1 MRYLYTLAI
10 YIYLFAIHIACW
22 KNKKARL
29 WVKGRKG
36 VFRILQEHI
45 PKGEEHPV
53 VWFHAASLGEFEQ
66 GRPLMEAYK
75 KQHPETFILLTF
87 FSPSGYEIRKNYDGA
102 DLICYLP
109 IDTLKQAR
117 RFVSLANPSKVF
129 FIKYEFWYNY
139 LHFLSKT
146 SAKVYQVS
154 MIARPKHYL
163 FGYCGGW
170 FRKQLK
176 VFHHFFVQDQTSF
189 YLLRRH
195 GFNNVTVA
203 GDTRFDR
210 VYDICL
216 MAKTF
221 PLVEKFIAGRKVL
234 LSGSS
239 WPPDEQIISKF
250 LRQDFSNLCCILVPH
265 EIYESHLLE
274 IEKLFPDSIRYTALQ
289 ETNIPQK
296 SVLIV
301 DTIGMLSGLY
311 RYADLAYIGGGF
323 GKGIHNVLEAA
334 AFGIPTCFGPKYEKF
349 KEARELIAG
358 EGAFELHDADDLQ
371 RIWNLVLQQNKS
383 NPDSAAAKSK
393 NYVKKNTGASKTILS
408 KISLSLLCGMLM
420 VFSACS
426 PYKHLDK
433 GDFLLSKNK
442 IEIHGS
448 NVSSGDF
455 HNLIKQDPNHT
466 FLGMKIPMYI
476 YSASSPGKDEDVS
489 WLDRNVFRR
498 LGEAPVAYRKDLSQ
512 ATAEEMRTYLHSKGC
527 FSGTVKDSL
536 LFRKKWYMPWQKS
549 KRRVEIRYIVHT
561 GPRHKTDSVSYQT
574 ADTAVQRRLHLWKKK
589 ALFGPGD
596 FYDETKLK
604 QERSRIAKLMR
615 QEGYFAFSENYISFE
630 VDTSK
635 HNHLLDISLKINL
648 PIVLQDSIPIKTNH
662 RLYKIN
668 NILVYPQHAISS
680 NPNEQTDT
688 VVTYNGKEKSDSL
701 PSIHFIHNGKPD
713 IKPGTIARAI
723 LVKPGA
729 LYNPETIE
737 RTYNELLSLKNF
749 RYVDIT
755 LNETDS
761 ELKDTL
767 NLDCI
772 IRLQREKRH
781 SLTNSLEANYSANVL
796 EESSSSASGTFGVE
810 WKVGYQHR
818 NLFRG
823 AEIFSTNLKAAMEV
837 QSDFSRQE
845 ENISFWNLISAY
857 ELGGDVGLEI
867 PRFVFPFGQKLFS
880 RTFRPHT
887 AIKLSYNTQRRSY
900 FYRNI
905 ASGSFGYTWRF
916 SKTLQH
922 FLFPV
927 ELNFVKMNITN
938 EDFRSLIERYDRRVQ
953 YQYTD
958 HLVMDMSYTFVFSDK
973 DPDYLKSH
981 NFLRWNVEI
990 AGNLFY
996 LVGKVAKREK
1006 NDNGQYE
1013 VFGIPYAQYL
1023 KTDFDYRRYIPVS
1036 PKQTLVLR
1044 GFGGIGIPY
1053 GNATAMPYEKS
1064 FFSGGANNLRAWQ
1077 LRQLGPG
1084 ASANTSEKKLDR
1096 IGDITLGMNAEYRF
1110 PIVSILEGAA
1120 FVDAGNIWLLRQTPN
1135 TMGGKFA
1142 FDSFWKEFAV
1152 GIGLGLRINISF
1164 FIFRIDFAVKALDP
1178 SLPLGERW
1186 VLDKVQFKDI
1196 VPHFG
1201 INYPF

>member
-1 MRYLYTLAI
+1 MRYLYTLSI
-10 YIYLFAIHIACW
+10 YFYLFAIHIAGC
-22 KNKKARL
+22 KNKKAKQ
-29 WVKGRKG
+29 WIKGRKG
-36 VFRILQEHI
+36 VFRMLQEHM
-45 PKGEEHPV
+45 PTEQGCPV

-66 GRPLMEAYK
+66 GRPLMETYK
-75 KQHPETFILLTF
+75 KQHPEAFILLTF
-87 FSPSGYEIRKNYDGA
+87 FSPSGYEVRKNYNGA

-117 RFVSLANPSKVF
+117 KFVSLINPSKVF

-139 LHFLSKT
+139 LYFLSKT
-146 SAKVYQVS
+146 SAEVYQVS
-154 MIARPKHYL
+154 MIARPKHYI

-170 FRKQLK
+170 FREQLK
-176 VFHHFFVQDQTSF
+176 VFRHFFVQDQTTF
-189 YLLRRH
+189 DLLHRH
-195 GFNNVTVA
+195 GFNNVTIA

-216 MAKTF
+216 TAKTF
-221 PLVEKFIAGRKVL
+221 PIVEKFIAGRKVL
-234 LSGSS
+234 LAGSS
-239 WPPDEQIISKF
+239 WQPDEQLISKF
-250 LRQDFSNLCCILVPH
+250 QRQNASNLCCILVPH
-265 EIYESHLLE
+265 EVHESHLSE
-274 IEKLFPDSIRYTALQ
+274 IEELFPDSIRYTTLQ
-289 ETNIPQK
+289 ETSIPRK
-296 SVLIV
+296 EVLIV

-334 AFGIPTCFGPKYEKF
+334 TFGIPTCFGPKYKKF
-349 KEARELIAG
+349 KEAKELIAQG
-358 EGAFELHDADDLQ
+358 GAFELHDAKDLQ
-371 RIWNLVLQQNKS
+371 RIWNFVLQQDNTC
-383 NPDSAAAKSK
+383 PDSAAAKSK
-393 NYVKKNTGASKTILS
+393 TYVRKNIGASKTILS
-408 KISLSLLCGMLM
+408 KISLSLLCGMVL

-433 GDFLLSKNK
+433 KDYLLSKNK
-442 IEIHGS
+442 VELHGN

-455 HNLIKQDPNHT
+455 HNLIKQDPNRT

-476 YSASSPGKDEDVS
+476 YSASSPGKDDEISVV
-489 WLDRNVFRR
+489 DRNVFRR
-498 LGEAPVAYRKDLSQ
+498 LGEAPVPYRKDLSK
-512 ATAEEMRTYLHSKGC
+512 ATVEEMRTYLHSKGC

-536 LFRKKWYMPWQKS
+536 LFLKKWYMPGQKS
-549 KRRVEIRYIVHT
+549 KRRVEARYIIHT
-561 GPRHKTDSVSYQT
+561 GPRHKIDSIYYQT
-574 ADTAVQRRLHLWKKK
+574 ADTAVQSRLNIWKKK
-589 ALFGPGD
+589 SLLASGD
-596 FYDETKLK
+596 FYDEAKLK
-604 QERSRIAKLMR
+604 QERSRITKLMK
-615 QEGYFAFSENYISFE
+615 QEGYFAFSESYISFR

-635 HNHLLDISLKINL
+635 HNHLLDISMQIDL
-648 PIVLQDSIPIKTNH
+648 PIVLQDSIPIKINH
-662 RLYKIN
+662 PLYKIN
-668 NILVYPQHAISS
+668 NIFVYPQHTASQ
-680 NPNEQTDT
+680 NPIEKTDT
-688 VVTYNGKEKSDSL
+688 VTTYNENAKSDSL
-701 PSIHFIHNGKPD
+701 QVIHFIHSRKPE

-723 LVKPGA
+723 MVKPNA
-729 LYNPETIE
+729 LYNPKTIE

-749 RYVDIT
+749 RYVDIA
-755 LNETDS
+755 LNEADWRI
-761 ELKDTL
+761 KDTL
-767 NLDCI
+767 GLDCI

-796 EESSSSASGTFGVE
+796 EDASSSASGTFGVE

-823 AEIFSTNLKAAMEV
+823 AEIFSANLKAAMEV

-857 ELGGDVGLEI
+857 ELGGDIGLEI
-867 PRFVFPFGQKLFS
+867 PRFMFPFGQKLFS

-887 AIKLSYNTQRRSY
+887 TIKLSYNTQRRSY

-905 ASGSFGYTWRF
+905 ASGAFGYAWRF
-916 SKTLQH
+916 NKTVQH

-927 ELNFVKMNITN
+927 ELNLVKMDITN
-938 EDFRSLIERYDRRVQ
+938 EDFRNLIERYDQRVQ

-958 HLVMDMSYTFVFSDK
+958 HLVMDMSYTFIFSDN
-973 DPDYLKSH
+973 DPEYLRNH

-996 LVGKVAKREK
+996 LSGIVSKREK
-1006 NDNGQYE
+1006 NANGQYE

-1023 KTDFDYRRYIPVS
+1023 KTDFDYRYYIPFS
-1036 PKQTLVLR
+1036 AKQTLVLR

-1053 GNATAMPYEKS
+1053 GNAIALPYEKS

-1084 ASANTSEKKLDR
+1084 SFAGTSEKKLDR
-1096 IGDITLGMNAEYRF
+1096 VGDLTLGMNAEYRF
-1110 PIVSILEGAA
+1110 PIFSILEGAA

-1135 TMGGKFA
+1135 TLGGKFE

-1178 SLPLGERW
+1178 ALPLGERW
-1186 VLDKVQFKDI
+1186 VLNKVKFKDI